1 VRAQRFALAAAA
13 LALLALAACG
23 RHVYAP
29 QTREVTLTAVPLLTR
44 ELQSVYP
51 FLSQDFAA
59 GGVLEGKEI
68 YAFVPDTVT
77 VYQGDTVHFT
87 LVNPEDDEHK
97 FVLENLVVDLPGQS
111 VQRASFAAT
120 HPGVYS
126 FSCVMPTHIPYM
138 HGQLVVL
145 PAALGAASE

>member
-1 VRAQRFALAAAA
+1 MRAQR
-13 LALLALAACG
+13 LALAGVALSLGLWACG
-23 RHVYAP
+23 RPAYVP
-29 QTREVTLTAVPLLTR
+29 QTREVTLTAVPLLTK

-77 VYQGDTVHFT
+77 VVEGDTVNFT

-111 VQRASFAAT
+111 VQRASYQAAHAGVFSFA
-120 HPGVYS
+120 
-126 FSCVMPTHIPYM
+126 CVMPTHIPYM

-145 PAALGAASE
+145 SAALGAGAR

>member
-1 VRAQRFALAAAA
+1 MRAFAALVLAA
-13 LALLALAACG
+13 LAGCSRSAY
-23 RHVYAP
+23 VP
-29 QTREVTLTAVPLLTR
+29 QTREVTLTAVPLLTK

-77 VYQGDTVHFT
+77 VYEGDTVHFT

-97 FVLENLVVDLPGQS
+97 FVSRTWWSICPGRRS
-111 VQRASFAAT
+111 STPAGA
-120 HPGVYS
+120 P
-126 FSCVMPTHIPYM
+126 PIPARSRS
-138 HGQLVVL
+138 
-145 PAALGAASE
+145 PA